1 MSAEGER
8 ATLDGNAAG
17 GLLREVFAFD
27 ATVAA
32 TTCAGCGRTRA
43 DGRAARLRHRD
54 GRHPAL
60 PLMR

>member
-17 GLLREVFAFD
+17 GLLSEVFVFD

-32 TTCAGCGRTRA
+32 TTCAGCGRTRPMA
-43 DGRAARLRHRD
+43 EITSLRTP
-54 GRHPAL
+54 G
-60 PLMR
+60 